1 MFIFILTAIAAFFI
15 GYIYGNKIRPN
26 KQMRKALDEVRA
38 KCTAV
43 LEEGNKGVYRTIVT
57 DTNQSSEL
65 TVEVKE
71 LAITKNGHVKV
82 QYLSAFYKNPEFRTK
97 KGEALLTEVHGL
109 LGEYLP
115 FDEIEWYDNSERHTA
130 IRKYLNS
137 INSNFNKQIGA

>member
-1 MFIFILTAIAAFFI
+1 MFIFILTALSAFFL
-15 GYIYGNKIRPN
+15 GYIYGNKIKPN
-26 KQMRKALDEVRA
+26 KRMRKALNEIQE
-38 KCTAV
+38 KCKAV
-43 LEEGNKGVYRTIVT
+43 LEEGNKGVYRTIVS
-57 DTNQSSEL
+57 DNNQSSEL

-115 FDEIEWYDNSERHTA
+115 FEEIEWYDNTERHNS
-130 IRKYLNS
+130 IRNYLHSLNS
-137 INSNFNKQIGA
+137 NSNKQIGA

>member
-1 MFIFILTAIAAFFI
+1 MFIFILTALVAFFI
-15 GYIYGNKIRPN
+15 GYIYGNKIKPR
-26 KQMRKALDEVRA
+26 KQMRKALIEVQE
-38 KCTAV
+38 KCKVV
-43 LEEGNKGVYRTIVT
+43 LEEGNKGVYRTVVS
-57 DTNQSSEL
+57 DNNQSSEL

-115 FDEIEWYDNSERHTA
+115 FDEIEWYDNSEKHA
-130 IRKYLNS
+130 SIRNFLDS
-137 INSNFNKQIGA
+137 INSNSNKQIGA

>member
-1 MFIFILTAIAAFFI
+1 
-15 GYIYGNKIRPN
+15 
-26 KQMRKALDEVRA
+26 MRKALNEIQE
-38 KCTAV
+38 KCKAV
-43 LEEGNKGVYRTIVT
+43 LEEGNKGVYRTIVS
-57 DTNQSSEL
+57 DNNQSSEL

-115 FDEIEWYDNSERHTA
+115 FEEIEWYDNTERHNS
-130 IRKYLNS
+130 IRTYLHSLNS
-137 INSNFNKQIGA
+137 NSNKQIGA